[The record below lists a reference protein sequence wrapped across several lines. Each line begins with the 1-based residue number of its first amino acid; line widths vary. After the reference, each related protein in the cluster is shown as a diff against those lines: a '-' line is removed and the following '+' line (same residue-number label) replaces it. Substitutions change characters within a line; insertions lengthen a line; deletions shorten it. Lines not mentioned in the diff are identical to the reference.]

1 MTNPPIDKP
10 DDFNYNTYIQT
21 ADWSGITY
29 IKSSPMLSFMRRV
42 KDWIPNE
49 LHRTSIKEA
58 IQKMNYDGDRLARTS
73 HAQVLGI
80 MRRHMKPILEKGQSL
95 MDVASYNHFEKE
107 FKEGIALAEKLED
120 ECRRRAE
127 ERQKKS
133 SEGNI
138 VWKVKEKPS
147 AEKVG

>member
-1 MTNPPIDKP
+1 METPLDNQDSF
-10 DDFNYNTYIQT
+10 DYNTYIKT
-21 ADWSGITY
+21 EDWSGNTY
-29 IKSSPMLSFMRRV
+29 IKPSPMLSFMRRV

-58 IQKMNYDGDRLARTS
+58 IQSMEYHGERLARTS

-80 MRRHMKPILEKGQSL
+80 MRKHLHAVLQKAQSL
-95 MDVASYNHFEKE
+95 MDLASYEQFEKE
-107 FKEGIALAEKLED
+107 FKGGIELAEKLEN

-133 SEGNI
+133 REGNI
-138 VWKVKEKPS
+138 VWKTKENPPLS
-147 AEKVG
+147 EKAS